1 MNGTIR
7 RLIPILLVTLG
18 LSACASV
25 PILKPLDPALKTVV
39 EEGCRRPFLLS
50 KYRLVHAL
58 EMGLPNGK
66 RETAI
71 GIVVAD
77 PRTRRLQM
85 ALMTIEGFVLFAA
98 ESGETL
104 VVNRAVP
111 PFDSP
116 GFS

>member
-1 MNGTIR
+1 
-7 RLIPILLVTLG
+7 
-18 LSACASV
+18 
-25 PILKPLDPALKTVV
+25 
-39 EEGCRRPFLLS
+39 
-50 KYRLVHAL
+50 
-58 EMGLPNGK
+58 
-66 RETAI
+66 
-71 GIVVAD
+71 IVVAD

-116 GFS
+116 GFSKPMEEDIRLAFF